1 MDIEKVEADA
11 KALAFETTSVMSG
24 MLSAINPRWTRF
36 AETWKSWSLRK
47 KAIALVIVASF
58 GGFVSAFGV
67 STLRL
72 ISGSYRSAY
81 AYGHGQGITASD
93 VNDRIEAAITAA
105 RASAP
110 TRAQFNDL
118 EAKVHQLEI
127 NLDVLGDQ
135 LSKQPAKITTG
146 SIPKKKTKVVK
157 SSASSWFSI
166 P

>member
-11 KALAFETTSVMSG
+11 KALASETTSIMSG

-81 AYGHGQGITASD
+81 AYGHGQGVTKSD
-93 VNDRIEAAITAA
+93 VSGMAHMSDISRIQ
-105 RASAP
+105 R
-110 TRAQFNDL
+110 QVD
-118 EAKVHQLEI
+118 EI
-127 NLDVLGDQ
+127 KSQ
-135 LSKQPAKITTG
+135 LSKIDDTIDKAQASRITTG
-146 SIPKKKTKVVK
+146 SIPAKKKRRQ
-157 SSASSWFSI
+157 